1 MKKTTFI
8 HLLLLCPILSFTQ
21 VGIGTTSPS
30 SNSILELNSDSKGL
44 LLPRLTS
51 TQRTA
56 MNLTGDDAG
65 MTVYQTSPTQGTFTF
80 DGTSWCGIAGATT
93 TGSTICW
100 NDGTRAWMGVTNLF
114 NAGSSIGMGTMDPKT
129 QLHIHADA
137 DATTSRIQ
145 ITNRTTGENEMDGLL
160 AGISASNGDAQL
172 LQQENK
178 ALWFGTNNTERLRI
192 DSAGNINIKG
202 IITIGEFGTSVSGI
216 MRSTVTL
223 DLPNIIGLNSELINV
238 AFPNA
243 VQTATVYVS
252 PGGVLNS
259 IIIGYARVSSPGN
272 VQIKFTNPYGTPVNE
287 SSMPYHITVIQ

>member
-1 MKKTTFI
+1 MKKTTFL

-51 TQRTA
+51 TQRSA
-56 MNLTGDDAG
+56 MNLGGDDEG
-65 MTVYQTSPTQGTFTF
+65 MIVYHTSPTKGTVTF
-80 DGTSWCGIAGATT
+80 DGTAWCGIAGATT

-100 NDGTRAWMGVTNLF
+100 NDGTKTWMGVTNLF
-114 NAGSSIGMGTMDPKT
+114 NAGSSIGMGTMVPKT

-137 DATTSRIQ
+137 DAPASRIQ
-145 ITNRTTGENEMDGLL
+145 ITNPTTGEGEMDGLL
-160 AGISASNGDAQL
+160 AGISASNGDAHL

-202 IITIGEFGTSVSGI
+202 NITVGEFGTSVSGI
-216 MRSTVTL
+216 MRSTVTI
-223 DLPNIIGLNSELINV
+223 DLPNIIGQNSVVMDV

-243 VQTATVYVS
+243 VENATVYVS
-252 PGGVLNS
+252 PGGVLGS
-259 IIIGYARVSSPGN
+259 IVIGYARVSSPGN

-287 SSMPYHITVIQ
+287 GSMPYHITVIQ